1 MPKQVEIEIKED
13 IYYLK
18 KLRKKENNHRL
29 KTRIQSLILTKE
41 NKFPRRLDLANHL
54 G

>member
-1 MPKQVEIEIKED
+1 MPKQVEIEIKEE

-18 KLRKKENNHRL
+18 KLRKQENNHRL

-41 NKFPRRLDLANHL
+41 KKFTRRIDLANH
-54 G
+54 